1 MPGGDGTSAPDSPMG
16 VVSPDAVDITFFPS
30 QETTQKPTT
39 PSASAAKCH
48 VLTPG
53 TEVPKG
59 KAYSGAVDLWS
70 AGVLLYMLLAGR
82 PPFWVD
88 KQGPEARRELF
99 DSIMAANPALEGGE
113 WDEVSASAKDLI
125 RRLLNPDPALRMTAE
140 QALAHPWITN
150 GPKSYMG

>member
-88 KQGPEARRELF
+88 KQGPEARRVGGPCTLHPAPCTLHPAPCTLQA
-99 DSIMAANPALEGGE
+99 SLNSNP
-113 WDEVSASAKDLI
+113 K
-125 RRLLNPDPALRMTAE
+125 P
-140 QALAHPWITN
+140 
-150 GPKSYMG
+150 